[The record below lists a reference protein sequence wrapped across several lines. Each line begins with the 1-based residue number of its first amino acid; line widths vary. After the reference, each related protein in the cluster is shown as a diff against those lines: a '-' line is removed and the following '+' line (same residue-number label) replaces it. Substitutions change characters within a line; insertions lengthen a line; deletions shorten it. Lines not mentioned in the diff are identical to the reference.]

1 MPVRFAPAA
10 QRTVAALA
18 LAGAA
23 LTASGCGTILANL
36 EEAADRAAREQGS
49 DTAPPESAAPA
60 EEPEE
65 DAPASSPP
73 PAEEEDVAAF
83 DISVGDCLNDET
95 LEGEVSEVPKVDCA
109 QPHDSEVYAA
119 TVSSEPEWPGE
130 QGILDEAQEFC
141 QEEFASFIG
150 VPFDQQTDYEFSFY
164 TPTRGAFE
172 DLDRDISC
180 VVFEP
185 GAQTTGTLRGAGA

>member
-10 QRTVAALA
+10 KRTVAALA

-23 LTASGCGTILANL
+23 LTAAGCGTIMANL
-36 EEAADRAAREQGS
+36 EEAAERAAREQGD

-60 EEPEE
+60 EEPAE
-65 DAPASSPP
+65 DAPAASPP
-73 PAEEEDVAAF
+73 PAEEEDVDAF
-83 DISVGDCLNDET
+83 DIAVGDCLNDEA
-95 LEGEVSEVPKVDCA
+95 LEGEVAEVPKVDCA

-119 TVSSEPEWPGE
+119 TVSSALEWPGE
-130 QGILDEAQEFC
+130 QGILDEGEEYC
-141 QEEFASFIG
+141 REEFASFIG
-150 VPFDQQTDYEFSFY
+150 VPFEQQSDYEFSFY

-185 GAQTTGTLRGAGA
+185 GTQTTGTLRGAGA